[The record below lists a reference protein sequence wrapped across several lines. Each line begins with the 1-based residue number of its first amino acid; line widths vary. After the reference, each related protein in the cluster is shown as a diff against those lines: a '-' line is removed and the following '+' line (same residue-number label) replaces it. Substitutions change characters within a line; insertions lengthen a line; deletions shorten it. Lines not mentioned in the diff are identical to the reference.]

1 MFSIES
7 SALNQKE
14 NELWLLSQRRDCIQ
28 LEIAGAARALFD
40 QPLTFSTDVF
50 PMFQR
55 ARLEQSCLEQ
65 RIVCCNQLREP
76 ALSCNGAP
84 HPGAAFAGDFHR
96 PAFNMHLRRRSDDA
110 AKTLDE
116 MIGEGRHVTSLGP
129 GTTDVRKIRCL
140 DRQSHREQQ
149 LFHEAAGPVED
160 PRLKEPESERCLSSA

>member
-1 MFSIES
+1 M
-7 SALNQKE
+7 NQKE

-96 PAFNMHLRRRSDDA
+96 PAFNMRLRRRSDDA

-116 MIGEGRHVTSLGP
+116 MIGPTTIVVLIDVPDAERLGP
-129 GTTDVRKIRCL
+129 IRSADFGVTEDVQRNDTVAKWADL
-140 DRQSHREQQ
+140 P
-149 LFHEAAGPVED
+149 AP
-160 PRLKEPESERCLSSA
+160 